1 MFNHVRQASLV
12 VAAVF
17 AVAVAAALVAAVTA
31 PPVVAQAAPQ
41 GPELDTAAI
50 TPAMVNA
57 GRAVFHGK
65 GTCFACHGMQ
75 LEGTQVAPTL
85 KAHKWKDAKNGDLKE
100 IFRIVT
106 HGVPSTV
113 MVAFPG
119 GISKVDATNVA
130 SYIWSV
136 GHGRTKP

>member
-1 MFNHVRQASLV
+1 MLTHVRQAAFAVASVLV
-12 VAAVF
+12 
-17 AVAVAAALVAAVTA
+17 VAVAAAAIAAVTA
-31 PPVVAQAAPQ
+31 PPAVAQTVHQLA
-41 GPELDTAAI
+41 ELDTAAI

-85 KAHKWKDAKNGDLKE
+85 KAHAWKDAKKGELNE

-119 GISKVDATNVA
+119 GISKADATNVA

-136 GHGRTKP
+136 GHGRAKP